1 MQVTDSNQAVAQ
13 PLLQAKFERLRDVLQ
28 TELIERVSIID
39 TSIIAL
45 ISGTHHFQLG
55 SPGVAKSLTAQRL
68 RDHIGGLTQ
77 SDYFEVLMT
86 RFSAPEEIF
95 GPLDLVALQESRYR
109 WMVDGYLPTAWLAFL
124 DEIWKSNA
132 SVLNALLWI
141 LNERKFRNDGTV
153 GNVQL
158 HSMFCASNEMPEGEE
173 LNALYDRIH
182 FRHIVRPIQEPGNFI
197 GMLKLGAAPTEGA
210 VITRQEIETAVAEAR
225 QVIVPDDVWEALNT
239 VRQDLR
245 AEGIEP
251 TDRRFRECGKIIRAT
266 AWLDGQTQADI
277 EHMRP
282 LAHVLWTIPEEQ
294 PKVERMLLE
303 LANPLDKQAME
314 LLETVEALA
323 ADLDKVLSD
332 KQMDQTLKNKK
343 GVELHNKVERA
354 KEDLQAL
361 VKAVDDSGRK
371 SAKVEEV
378 KSRLLAVTK
387 RLLKE
392 LFNIPVENAT
402 L

>member
-1 MQVTDSNQAVAQ
+1 MQVTD
-13 PLLQAKFERLRDVLQ
+13 PTKPLQAKFEKLREVLQ
-28 TELIERVSIID
+28 VELFERVSIID
-39 TSIIAL
+39 TSIVAL
-45 ISGTHHFQLG
+45 VSGTHHFQLG

-68 RDHIGGLTQ
+68 RDHIGGLTL

-95 GPLDLVALQESRYR
+95 GPLDLVALQQSRYK

-153 GNVQL
+153 NSVQL

-197 GMLKLGAAPTEGA
+197 GMLKLSASPTEGA
-210 VITRQEIETAVAEAR
+210 VIDRSEIEQAVAEAK

-239 VRQDLR
+239 IRQDLR

-314 LLETVEALA
+314 LLETVEELA

-332 KQMDQTLKNKK
+332 KTMDQTLKNKK

-378 KSRLLAVTK
+378 KSRLLSVTK

>member
-1 MQVTDSNQAVAQ
+1 MQVTDPNQ
-13 PLLQAKFERLRDVLQ
+13 PLQAKFEKLREVLQ
-28 TELIERVSIID
+28 VELIERVSIID
-39 TSIIAL
+39 TAIVAL
-45 ISGTHHFQLG
+45 VSGTHHFQLG

-68 RDHIGGLTQ
+68 RDHIGGLTTE
-77 SDYFEVLMT
+77 DYFEVLMT

-95 GPLDLVALQESRYR
+95 GPLDLVALQQSRYK
-109 WMVDGYLPTAWLAFL
+109 WMVDGYLPTAWIAFL

-153 GNVQL
+153 DAVQL
-158 HSMFCASNEMPEGEE
+158 HTMFCASNEMPEGEE

-197 GMLKLGAAPTEGA
+197 GMLKLSASPTEGA
-210 VITRQEIETAVAEAR
+210 VIDRAEIERAVAEAK

-239 VRQDLR
+239 IRQDLR

-314 LLETVEALA
+314 LLETVEELA

-332 KQMDQTLKNKK
+332 KTMDQTLKNKK

>member
-1 MQVTDSNQAVAQ
+1 MTDPNQ
-13 PLLQAKFERLRDVLQ
+13 PLQAKFEKLREVLQ
-28 TELIERVSIID
+28 VELIERVSIID
-39 TSIIAL
+39 TAIVAL
-45 ISGTHHFQLG
+45 VSGTHHFQLG

-68 RDHIGGLTQ
+68 RDHIGGLTTE
-77 SDYFEVLMT
+77 DYFEVLMT

-95 GPLDLVALQESRYR
+95 GPLDLVALQQSRYK
-109 WMVDGYLPTAWLAFL
+109 WMVDGYLPTAWIAFL

-153 GNVQL
+153 DAVQL
-158 HSMFCASNEMPEGEE
+158 HTMFCASNEMPEGEE

-197 GMLKLGAAPTEGA
+197 GMLKLSASPTEGA
-210 VITRQEIETAVAEAR
+210 VIDRAEIERAVAEAK

-239 VRQDLR
+239 IRQDLR

-314 LLETVEALA
+314 LLETVEELA

-332 KQMDQTLKNKK
+332 KTMDQTLKNKK

-378 KSRLLAVTK
+378 KSRLLSVTK